1 MAVSLWHAAEGDEHQ
16 VIAGRHQVS
25 SHSQTHPSF
34 SVVGLRNAVNIYSSK
49 TQPPKDETRKC
60 VCLILRR
67 LACDL
72 REEQC
77 ASVAAFGLGVE
88 TLSLT
93 NYSAPVAF
101 STDGR
106 LLAAN
111 SQGGIRVV
119 DSSTGKL
126 IAEIPNSM
134 PPFAF
139 SPNGNV
145 IAVDTREAFFSG
157 I

>member
-1 MAVSLWHAAEGDEHQ
+1 MPLTSTV
-16 VIAGRHQVS
+16 RK
-25 SHSQTHPSF
+25 
-34 SVVGLRNAVNIYSSK
+34 R
-49 TQPPKDETRKC
+49 QPPKDLTKPGN
-60 VCLILRR
+60 
-67 LACDL
+67 
-72 REEQC
+72 
-77 ASVAAFGLGVE
+77 SVALSSGGLLATSGKNSVRVWRPSDWVE

-93 NYSAPVAF
+93 NHSAPVAF
-101 STDGR
+101 SIDGH

-139 SPNGNV
+139 SPSGNV